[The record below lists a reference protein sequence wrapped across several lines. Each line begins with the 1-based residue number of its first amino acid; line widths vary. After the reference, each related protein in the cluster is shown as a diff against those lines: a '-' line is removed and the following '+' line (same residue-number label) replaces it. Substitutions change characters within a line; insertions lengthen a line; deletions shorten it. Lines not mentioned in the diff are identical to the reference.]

1 MKKEKEYKHGEE
13 LRKFWREQK
22 RKYRLKKRGKT
33 IKLIDENGK
42 MVAGVKLVDEIPPI
56 KRERKK
62 QK

>member
-1 MKKEKEYKHGEE
+1 MTPKKYKHGEE
-13 LRKFWREQK
+13 LRRHWRELQ